1 MLQSTKATLIRRDT
15 PATRTPWLL
24 WIAVFLSGLNSLIF
38 ELIWSRYLTLIFG
51 ASALAVASV
60 LTCFMLGMAGGSWY
74 VGRRI
79 DKSENSFQTL
89 ILLNVII
96 GLYGLASPFIFS
108 GLDHLNS
115 LLFSNLALAD
125 PLKNSVRFL
134 LSFVVLLG
142 PTFSMGGTF
151 PVVIKLVTQKI
162 ETVAQNTSHVYWI
175 NTLGGALGA
184 FVTGFIL
191 IRFLGLSRTLL
202 VASLISLVAAGLVF
216 LYSRTLGSPVNE
228 TAKVKG
234 REKERENKISSLPK
248 HPERSPAQPER
259 QPKESGAQSKD
270 AIPNHNSVRETPPST
285 APRKKRGAP
294 LRVLPLYPDKV
305 KVVLLAA
312 FALSGFT
319 SLAYEVFFTRILTL
333 FFRDSVYDFAI
344 VLTTFLLGLTLGSL
358 ICGRLITR
366 SQNPLLAFAVVES
379 LIGLA
384 AILCLSLIAQLPYV
398 ASFLQSMPAFQER
411 YGDGYWTV
419 ATLIKF
425 GYAFLILLFPTS
437 LLGATF
443 PLVSKLYVHDLR
455 QLGKD
460 LGLMTGANTLGSTL
474 GPLLAGFLF
483 IPWLGTQQSILSMAL
498 LNVGIAVILVSLSS
512 FSDIKIKSGVLIAIV
527 LGTSLTLFLTPP
539 WDKLRMSTYIL
550 EPAQPVEELLSLD
563 YYHEDAYGLISVA
576 EVIPLH
582 TKVLSTNRLFAQ
594 STSVMLGPE
603 DHRRLGYLPLMLHPQ
618 PQTVLV
624 IGLGAGITL
633 RGVTEYPGLQAIDC
647 VEISSGVRDAAAY
660 FSEENANIL
669 ENHKVNFIIEDGRN
683 FIRTSR
689 QKYDVIISD
698 IFFPVSSGSSAL
710 FSREHFAASQAHL
723 NPGGL
728 MVQWLAVH
736 QLSLEEIKIITKTFQ
751 SVFPHTSL
759 WYGMLGHDTPV
770 IGLVGTDQKL
780 ALDLNALEKIYDKPD
795 FAQNL
800 QEVNLDDPYFF
811 LSNFILEGETVSHWT
826 REQAL
831 NTDDHPLIEFTNP
844 TLADDFQIR
853 GQENLLHLNALTED
867 ILPYLK
873 LTDTASLNVVKAK
886 LEGAKAEVQEIIL
899 N

>member
-1 MLQSTKATLIRRDT
+1 MFK
-15 PATRTPWLL
+15 RTASSYPLGLL
-24 WIAVFLSGLNSLIF
+24 SVAVFLSGLSGLIF
-38 ELIWSRYLTLIFG
+38 ELVWSRYLTLIFG

-60 LTCFMLGMAGGSWY
+60 LACFMFGLALGNWY
-74 VGRRI
+74 MGRRI
-79 DKSENSFQTL
+79 DKSGNRFKTL
-89 ILLNVII
+89 ILLNVLI
-96 GLYGLASPFIFS
+96 GIYGLASPLIFS
-108 GLDHLNS
+108 GLAQLNS
-115 LLFSNLALAD
+115 WLFSHLAVAG
-125 PLKNSVRFL
+125 PLKNVVRFL
-134 LSFVVLLG
+134 LSLAVLLI

-151 PVVIKLVTQKI
+151 PVVIKLLTQKI
-162 ETVAQNTSHVYWI
+162 ETVAQDTSYVYWI

-184 FVTGFIL
+184 FITGFIL

-202 VASLISLVAAGLVF
+202 LASLLSLGVAGLVF
-216 LYSRTLGSPVNE
+216 LYQNLLEFQSSRRSPSPPTPLPPGEGSRAPSPQRGE
-228 TAKVKG
+228 GRGEGRQAMRTKTAKVK
-234 REKERENKISSLPK
+234 EEVY
-248 HPERSPAQPER
+248 SPR
-259 QPKESGAQSKD
+259 
-270 AIPNHNSVRETPPST
+270 
-285 APRKKRGAP
+285 
-294 LRVLPLYPDKV
+294 LRL
-305 KVVLLAA
+305 VLLAA

-319 SLAYEVFFTRILTL
+319 SLAYEVFYTRILTL

-358 ICGRLITR
+358 ISGKWLVR
-366 SQNPLLAFAVVES
+366 SSNPLLALALVES

-384 AILCLSLIAQLPYV
+384 SILCLSLIAQLPYV

-443 PLVSKLYVHDLR
+443 PLVSKLYVRDLPR
-455 QLGKD
+455 LGKD

-483 IPWLGTQQSILSMAL
+483 IPWLGTQKSIISMAL
-498 LNVGIAVILVSLSS
+498 LNIGIAIILVSLRS
-512 FSDIKIKSGVLIAIV
+512 FSNSKLKYGALIAIV
-527 LGTSLTLFLTPP
+527 AGASLVLYLAPP

-550 EPAQPVEELLSLD
+550 DPAQPLEELLSLD

-594 STSVMLGPE
+594 STSVMFGPE

-618 PQTVLV
+618 PQSVLV
-624 IGLGAGITL
+624 IGLGAGLTL
-633 RGVTEYPGLQAIDC
+633 RGVTEYPGLRAIDC

-660 FSEENANIL
+660 FSKENANIL
-669 ENHKVNFIIEDGRN
+669 ENSKVNFIIEDGRN
-683 FIRTSR
+683 FVSTSR

-710 FSREHFAASQAHL
+710 FSREHFEASQAHL

-751 SVFPHTSL
+751 AVFPHTSL
-759 WYGMLGHDTPV
+759 WYGLLGHETPV

-780 ALDLNALEKIYDKPD
+780 ALDLNALEKIYANPG

-800 QEVNLDDPYFF
+800 KEVNLDDPYLF
-811 LSNFILEGETVSHWT
+811 LSNFMLEGDAIRHWT
-826 REQAL
+826 QAQAL
-831 NTDDHPLIEFTNP
+831 NTDDHPIIEFTNP
-844 TLADDFQIR
+844 TLADDFQNR
-853 GQENLLHLNALTED
+853 GQANLLQLNALAGD
-867 ILPYLK
+867 VMPYIK
-873 LTDTASLNVVKAK
+873 LTDAGNSEVSLIKTK
-886 LEGAKAEVQEIIL
+886 LERAQLEIRDVIL